1 MSWEKQYKSSAYH
14 PKSQGALER
23 FHHTHKTMLNTYC
36 YKYEKDWDKEVHLV
50 LFAAQE
56 AFQESFGLSH
66 FELVFC
72 HTVRGPDPLK
82 LVKEKWLT
90 EIVIF

>member
-1 MSWEKQYKSSAYH
+1 M
-14 PKSQGALER
+14 ER
-23 FHHTHKTMLNTYC
+23 FHHTRKTMLNTYC

-72 HTVRGPDPLK
+72 HTVRGPLK